1 MSADDKARWNEKY
14 THRSHSWETPDDF
27 LSEAYGRFLA
37 GTTPGRALDV
47 AGGAGRH
54 SLWLAQRGW
63 QVDLVDV
70 SDVGAALARQ
80 KANSAGVTIH
90 TRVLDLG
97 ETASADLGT
106 EQYDLIV
113 IFFFLRRQLF
123 PAILSALRPGGGLI
137 YKTYTIA
144 QLRFDK
150 GPRDAEFL
158 LEPDELRQAFSQME
172 ILHYREAVVGGKA
185 VVEFVGKNLVIG

>member
-1 MSADDKARWNEKY
+1 MSADDQARWNEKY
-14 THRSHSWETPDDF
+14 RHGSHSWETPDDF
-27 LSEAYGRFLA
+27 LSDAYERFLA

-63 QVDLVDV
+63 QVDLLDV
-70 SDVGAALARQ
+70 SDVGAAMARE
-80 KANSAGVTIH
+80 KADAAGVTIH
-90 TRVLDLG
+90 TEVLDLG
-97 ETASADLGT
+97 EAAGVDLGFQ
-106 EQYDLIV
+106 QYDLIV
-113 IFFFLRRQLF
+113 IFFYLRRRLF
-123 PAILSALRPGGGLI
+123 PAISSALKPGGCLV

-144 QLRFDK
+144 QLQFDK

-158 LEPDELRQAFSQME
+158 LDPDELRQAFSQME

-185 VVEFVGKNLVIG
+185 VVELVGRFGQ

>member
-1 MSADDKARWNEKY
+1 MSADDQVRWNEKY
-14 THRSHSWETPDDF
+14 RHRSHSWETPDDF
-27 LSEAYGRFLA
+27 LSEAYERFLA

-54 SLWLAQRGW
+54 SLWLAERGW
-63 QVDLVDV
+63 QVDLMDV
-70 SDVGAALARQ
+70 SDVGTALARE

-97 ETASADLGT
+97 EATSADLGT

-113 IFFFLRRQLF
+113 IFFYLRRQLF
-123 PAILSALRPGGGLI
+123 PAILAALRPGGCLI

-144 QLRFDK
+144 QLQFDK

-158 LEPDELRQAFSQME
+158 LQPDELRKVFGQME
-172 ILHYREAVVGGKA
+172 ILHYREAVAAGKA
-185 VVEFVGKNLVIG
+185 VVELVGKIS

>member
-1 MSADDKARWNEKY
+1 MSADDQVRWNEKY
-14 THRSHSWETPDDF
+14 RHGSHSWETPDDF

-54 SLWLAQRGW
+54 SLWLAERGW

-70 SDVGAALARQ
+70 SDVGTALARE

-97 ETASADLGT
+97 EATSADLGT

-113 IFFFLRRQLF
+113 IFFYLRRQLF
-123 PAILSALRPGGGLI
+123 PAILAALRPGGCLI

-144 QLRFDK
+144 QLQFDK

-158 LEPDELRQAFSQME
+158 LQPDELRKVFGQME
-172 ILHYREAVVGGKA
+172 ILHYREAVAAGKA
-185 VVEFVGKNLVIG
+185 VVELVGKI

>member
-1 MSADDKARWNEKY
+1 MSADDQARWNEKY
-14 THRSHSWETPDDF
+14 LHGSHSWETPDDF
-27 LSEAYGRFLA
+27 LAEAYERFLA

-54 SLWLAQRGW
+54 SLWLAERGW

-70 SDVGAALARQ
+70 SDVGTALARQ
-80 KANSAGVTIH
+80 KANAASVIIH
-90 TRVLDLG
+90 TKVLDLG
-97 ETASADLGT
+97 EATSADLGG

-113 IFFFLRRQLF
+113 IFFYLRRQLF
-123 PAILSALRPGGGLI
+123 PAILSALKPGGCLI

-144 QLRFDK
+144 QLQFDK

-158 LEPDELRQAFSQME
+158 LQPDELRQAFGQME
-172 ILHYREAVVGGKA
+172 ILHYREAVAAGKA
-185 VVEFVGKNLVIG
+185 VVELVGKIS